1 MKHYKLINFLLSFL
15 FVTTIISCNSKDGST
30 GKIESIRLKT
40 YFIDH
45 KSSEVKEG
53 SLFTDETYKYDSSFN
68 LLTDEFHTYKYDFD
82 KYGYKVKKYS
92 YNGSGG
98 IFQTEVFKNDSAGN
112 PIEVLDYDYK
122 MKNVEHKTLLE
133 YDKMGNLIKQSIFD
147 DSDSLSETSN
157 YEYNDKKLEIKRNS
171 YTYDFLFFKYSYQY
185 DNKNRVIEKTIYENG
200 RDIVRKILYEY
211 NYAGN
216 KTKETIYTLNDEED
230 LSVDSRKLFK
240 YDKSNI
246 LIEEIHISDGKEY
259 KTTYEYNEKGKLS
272 KEISSEREILYS
284 YDNNNKVTKTCIRE
298 DKKPWWKEE
307 DFYDSNG
314 NKTSSIHY
322 DDMNKINNRYFYRY
336 NEKNQMVLDSSID
349 SNGEGLFL
357 NKLFYKNDTL
367 RYKESVSSHW
377 LISSEHDFGV
387 KSGEGR
393 FEYTTYQV
401 LDKSGNV
408 IEEMIDYVL
417 VQQLE
422 FEYKEFDS
430 KGNWTK
436 RLIKEFGK
444 PYRIETRE
452 IKYY

>member
-1 MKHYKLINFLLSFL
+1 MKHQRLINFLLFFIIL
-15 FVTTIISCNSKDGST
+15 TTIISCNSKDGST
-30 GKIESIRLKT
+30 SKIESIRLKT

-45 KSSEVKEG
+45 ESSEAKEG

-68 LLTDEFHTYKYDFD
+68 LLSDEFHTYKYDFD
-82 KYGYKVKKYS
+82 EHGHKVKKYS
-92 YNGSGG
+92 YNSSGG
-98 IFQTEVFKNDSAGN
+98 IFQTEVFKNDGVGN
-112 PIEVLDYDYK
+112 PIEILDYDYK
-122 MKNVEHKTLLE
+122 MKDIEHKTLLQ
-133 YDKMGNLIKQSIFD
+133 YDKIGNLIKQSIYD
-147 DSDSLSETSN
+147 DSDSLSEKSI
-157 YEYNDKKLEIKRNS
+157 YEYNDKKNEIKSNS
-171 YTYDFLFFKYSYQY
+171 YKYDFLFFKYSYQY
-185 DNKNRVIEKTIYENG
+185 DNKNHVIEKTVYENG
-200 RDIVRKILYEY
+200 KDIVRKTLYEY
-211 NYAGN
+211 DYAGN

-230 LSVDSRKLFK
+230 LAVDNRKLFK
-240 YDKSNI
+240 YDKANN

-259 KTTYEYNEKGKLS
+259 KTTYEYNENGKLS

-284 YDNNNKVTKTCIRE
+284 YDKNNKVTKTCIRE
-298 DKKPWWKEE
+298 NKKPWWKEE
-307 DFYDSNG
+307 EFYDNNG
-314 NKTSSIHY
+314 NKISSIHY

-336 NEKNQMVLDSSID
+336 NEKNQMVLDSCID
-349 SNGEGLFL
+349 SNGEVSFL
-357 NKLFYKNDTL
+357 NKFFYKNDTL

-377 LISSEHDFGV
+377 LLSSEHDFGV
-387 KSGEGR
+387 KSGDGR
-393 FEYTTYQV
+393 FEYTTYQG

-408 IEEMIDYVL
+408 VEELIDYIL